1 MKKPILILS
10 CLLLLASLTQAQTED
25 QPQATPAAVY
35 AANSNLDRVPF
46 TTFQEDDPTGHSK
59 TFSKTF
65 SADASDRISLS
76 NQYGSIVIKTWDR
89 REVKADVQITAY
101 SNNDGDAQKL
111 LDEVNIEATKSGDQ
125 IGFATRIEDTRGNW
139 GSGTRNGRKWRREV
153 KVNYVVYMPASNP
166 LNVSQQYGNVTMA
179 DFSGPVTA
187 KVQYG
192 NFKAGNLSSAS
203 TNLSVQYGNTDV
215 LQMNRATI
223 KHQYGSGLSIGT
235 VGTLNL
241 SAQYVK
247 TDIRS
252 VTGEAVIKQQ
262 YGDGLTLGTVGQLTL
277 NAQYSKV
284 RIQSVKRNTNAIKI
298 QYGGLEIGSIEN
310 LNLSA
315 QYTGV
320 SIANLAGDCNL
331 NVQYNN
337 LNVQHVGEACKRLI
351 VDAQYV
357 KVALNFADNYNAN
370 VDVQTS
376 YANFTHGNTVA
387 ARQVGSDEDDSSTKI
402 YSGKIGNGSTNY
414 VKIKSAYG
422 NVTFQ

>member
-1 MKKPILILS
+1 MKNTILS
-10 CLLLLASLTQAQTED
+10 LTLLLFTAGLVQAQTGEPA
-25 QPQATPAAVY
+25 QAPATPVY
-35 AANSNLDRVPF
+35 ALNANVDKVTY
-46 TTFQEDDPTGHSK
+46 TTFQEDDQTGRSK
-59 TFSKTF
+59 TFSKSF
-65 SADASDRISLS
+65 SADQSDKINLS
-76 NQYGSIVIKTWDR
+76 NRFGSIVIKVWDR

-101 SNNDGDAQKL
+101 SNNDSDAQKL
-111 LDEVNIEATKSGDQ
+111 LDEVNIDAAKSGDQ
-125 IGFATRIEDTRGNW
+125 INFSTKIEDNRGNW

-153 KVNYVVYMPASNP
+153 RVNYVVYMPASNA
-166 LNVSQQYGNVTMA
+166 LNVSQQYGNVTMG
-179 DFSGPVTA
+179 DFSGPVNA

-223 KHQYGSGLSIGT
+223 KQQYGSGLTIGT

-241 SAQYVK
+241 SAQYAK
-247 TDIRS
+247 TDIKT

-277 NAQYSKV
+277 NAQYTKV
-284 RIQSVKRNTNAIKI
+284 RIQSVKRNTNAIRI
-298 QYGGLEIGSIEN
+298 QYGGLEIGTIDN
-310 LNLSA
+310 LDLSA

-320 SIANLAGDCNL
+320 SIGNLAGDCNL

-337 LNVQHVGEACKRLI
+337 LNVQRVTEACKRLI

-357 KVALNFADNYNAN
+357 KVALNFSDNYNAN

-376 YANFTHGNTVA
+376 YAAFTHGNTVA

-402 YSGKIGNGSTNY
+402 YSGKIGNGSSNY
-414 VKIKSAYG
+414 VKVKSAYG
-422 NVTFQ
+422 SVTFQ

>member
-1 MKKPILILS
+1 MKKTISILS
-10 CLLLLASLTQAQTED
+10 CLLLTASLVQAQTED
-25 QPQATPAAVY
+25 MPQTPPANVY
-35 AANSNLDRVPF
+35 AVNTNVDRSLN
-46 TTFQEDDPTGHSK
+46 TNQEDDPTGRSK

-65 SADASDRISLS
+65 TADQSDKINLS

-101 SNNDGDAQKL
+101 SNNDSDAQKL
-111 LDEVNIEATKSGDQ
+111 LDEVNIEASKSGDQ

-166 LNVSQQYGNVTMA
+166 LNVSQQYGNVTMG
-179 DFSGPVTA
+179 DFSGPVNA

-223 KHQYGSGLSIGT
+223 KQQYGSGLTIGT

-241 SAQYVK
+241 STQYAK
-247 TDIRS
+247 TDIKTI
-252 VTGEAVIKQQ
+252 TGEAVIKQQ

-277 NAQYSKV
+277 NAQYTKV
-284 RIQSVKRNTNAIKI
+284 KIQSVKRNTNAIKI
-298 QYGGLEIGSIEN
+298 QYGGLEIGSIDN

-320 SIANLAGDCNL
+320 SIANLAGDCNF

-337 LNVQHVGEACKRLI
+337 LNVQQVSEACKRLI

-376 YANFTHGNTVA
+376 YASFTHGNTVA
-387 ARQVGSDEDDSSTKI
+387 ARQVGADDDDSSTKI

-414 VKIKSAYG
+414 VKVKSAYG
-422 NVTFQ
+422 NVSFQ

>member
-1 MKKPILILS
+1 MKNTILS
-10 CLLLLASLTQAQTED
+10 LTLLLFTAGLVQAQKGEPA
-25 QPQATPAAVY
+25 QAPATPVY
-35 AANSNLDRVPF
+35 ALNANVDKVTY
-46 TTFQEDDPTGHSK
+46 TTFQEDDQTGRSK
-59 TFSKTF
+59 TFSKSF
-65 SADASDRISLS
+65 SADQSDKINLS
-76 NQYGSIVIKTWDR
+76 NRFGSIVIKVWDR

-101 SNNDGDAQKL
+101 SNNDSDAQKL
-111 LDEVNIEATKSGDQ
+111 LDEVNIDAAKSGDQ
-125 IGFATRIEDTRGNW
+125 INFSTKIEDNRGNW

-153 KVNYVVYMPASNP
+153 RVNYVVYMPASNA
-166 LNVSQQYGNVTMA
+166 LNVSQQYGNVTMG
-179 DFSGPVTA
+179 DFSGPVNA

-223 KHQYGSGLSIGT
+223 KQQYGSGLTIGT

-241 SAQYVK
+241 SAQYAK
-247 TDIRS
+247 TDIKT

-277 NAQYSKV
+277 NAQYTKV
-284 RIQSVKRNTNAIKI
+284 RIQSVKRNTNAIRI
-298 QYGGLEIGSIEN
+298 QYGGLEIGNIDN
-310 LNLSA
+310 LDLSA

-320 SIANLAGDCNL
+320 SIGNLAGDCNL

-337 LNVQHVGEACKRLI
+337 LNVQRVTEACKRLI

-357 KVALNFADNYNAN
+357 KVALNFSDNYNAN

-376 YANFTHGNTVA
+376 YAAFTHGNTVA

-402 YSGKIGNGSTNY
+402 YSGKIGNGSSNY
-414 VKIKSAYG
+414 VKVKSAYG
-422 NVTFQ
+422 SVTFQ

>member
-1 MKKPILILS
+1 MKKTIFTLS
-10 CLLLLASLTQAQTED
+10 CLILTASLVQAQTDD
-25 QPQATPAAVY
+25 QPQTVPAQYAV
-35 AANSNLDRVPF
+35 NTNLDKA
-46 TTFQEDDPTGHSK
+46 TLNKIQEDDPTGRSK

-65 SADASDRISLS
+65 TADQSDKINLS
-76 NQYGSIVIKTWDR
+76 NQYGSILIKTWDR

-101 SNNDGDAQKL
+101 SNNDADAQKL
-111 LDEVNIEATKSGDQ
+111 LDEVNIQAEKSGDQ
-125 IGFATRIEDTRGNW
+125 INYTTNIEDARGNW

-153 KVNYVVYMPASNP
+153 KVNFVVYMPASNA
-166 LNVSQQYGNVTMA
+166 LNVSQQYGNVTLG
-179 DFSGPVTA
+179 DFSGPVNA

-223 KHQYGSGLSIGT
+223 KQQYGSGLTIGT

-241 SAQYVK
+241 STQYAK
-247 TDIRS
+247 TDIKTI
-252 VTGEAVIKQQ
+252 TGEAVIKQQ

-277 NAQYSKV
+277 NAQYTKV

-298 QYGGLEIGSIEN
+298 QYGGLEIGSIDN

-320 SIANLAGDCNL
+320 SIGNLAGDCNF

-337 LNVQHVGEACKRLI
+337 LNVQHVTEACKRLI

-376 YANFTHGNTVA
+376 YAGFTHGNTVA
-387 ARQVGSDEDDSSTKI
+387 ARQVGSDDDGSSTKI

-414 VKIKSAYG
+414 VKVKSAYG
-422 NVTFQ
+422 SVTFQ

>member
-1 MKKPILILS
+1 MKKTLSILS
-10 CLLLLASLTQAQTED
+10 CLLLTASLVQAQTED
-25 QPQATPAAVY
+25 MPQTPPANVY
-35 AANSNLDRVPF
+35 AVNTNVDRSLN
-46 TTFQEDDPTGHSK
+46 TNQEDDPTGRSK

-65 SADASDRISLS
+65 AADQSDKINLS

-101 SNNDGDAQKL
+101 SNSDSDAQKL

-125 IGFATRIEDTRGNW
+125 IGFTTRIEDTRGNW

-166 LNVSQQYGNVTMA
+166 LNVSQQYGNVTMG
-179 DFSGPVTA
+179 DFSGAVNA

-223 KHQYGSGLSIGT
+223 KQQYGSGLTIGT

-241 SAQYVK
+241 STQYAK
-247 TDIRS
+247 TDIKTI
-252 VTGEAVIKQQ
+252 TGEAVIKQQ

-277 NAQYSKV
+277 NAQYTKV
-284 RIQSVKRNTNAIKI
+284 KIQSVKRNTNAIKI
-298 QYGGLEIGSIEN
+298 QYGGLEIGSIDN

-320 SIANLAGDCNL
+320 SIANLAGDCNF

-337 LNVQHVGEACKRLI
+337 LNVQRVSEACKRLI

-357 KVALNFADNYNAN
+357 K
-370 VDVQTS
+370 
-376 YANFTHGNTVA
+376 
-387 ARQVGSDEDDSSTKI
+387 
-402 YSGKIGNGSTNY
+402 SGT
-414 VKIKSAYG
+414 
-422 NVTFQ
+422 QLCR